1 LTCNALEWQESQGGG
16 AIIDDGRITVDNPET
31 VRAWERAAR
40 WVGSISPRGVLAY
53 REWDTQNIW
62 KAGDAAFMRSWNGL
76 PGPYRLGPTE
86 TPSVDAKNYDFAPL
100 PAGKGG
106 NVSTYGGHGYA
117 VSKYSAQ
124 VEAAVKL
131 VRFLTRRDTER
142 KRLRTYSGVPTI
154 PDLYQDPG
162 VRAATPYLEVVQ
174 KVYKETFAAR
184 PSAVTG
190 KKYPEVSRA
199 YFEAVHSV
207 LTRQKTAADAAGS
220 LREQLARI
228 TGFEAQSPEPSRLTK
243 RKPAGAAAGPHGSVQ
258 AAISSSAP

>member
-1 LTCNALEWQESQGGG
+1 
-16 AIIDDGRITVDNPET
+16 
-31 VRAWERAAR
+31 
-40 WVGSISPRGVLAY
+40 
-53 REWDTQNIW
+53 
-62 KAGDAAFMRSWNGL
+62 M
-76 PGPYRLGPTE
+76 
-86 TPSVDAKNYDFAPL
+86 
-100 PAGKGG
+100 
-106 NVSTYGGHGYA
+106 
-117 VSKYSAQ
+117 SKYSAQ

-131 VRFLTRRDTER
+131 VRFLCRRDTEL

-162 VRAATPYLEVVQ
+162 VRAATPYLESVQ

-207 LTRQKTAADAAGS
+207 LTRQKTAADAAGN

-228 TGFEAQSPEPSRLTK
+228 TGFEAQSPDPSRLTK
-243 RKPAGAAAGPHGSVQ
+243 RKLAGAAAGPHGFVR
-258 AAISSSAP
+258 AAMSSSAP